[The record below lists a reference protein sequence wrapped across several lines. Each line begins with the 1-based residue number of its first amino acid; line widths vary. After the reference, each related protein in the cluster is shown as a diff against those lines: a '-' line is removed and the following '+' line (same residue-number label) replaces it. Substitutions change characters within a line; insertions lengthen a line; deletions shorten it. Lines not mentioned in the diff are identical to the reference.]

1 MTKEEAS
8 QIMRTALLQDCGF
21 SSWTV
26 STPHLQIAFDIVA
39 RIERL
44 ACAEIA
50 EQWSGHYQANAIAQ
64 AIRERNND

>member
-8 QIMRTALLQDCGF
+8 QIMRTALMQDCGF

-50 EQWSGHYQANAIAQ
+50 DQWGGHYQANAIAQ